1 MLHIIFLIGHY
12 QMMSVAVSHQQ
23 RARLNLVRRGCFQP
37 DSRQPSAF
45 SNFHIVKRENCP

>member
-1 MLHIIFLIGHY
+1 MDHY